1 MTMADVLKPDL
12 CVIGAGSGGLSVA
25 AGASQL
31 GAEVVL
37 IERHKM
43 GGDCLNYGCVPSK
56 ALLAAA
62 KRAQNMRKAAPFGIQ
77 PVEPEIDHR
86 AVLAHVHE
94 VIAAIEPNDS
104 VERFTGLGV
113 KVMLTEGRF
122 KDKSTVMADGV
133 EIKARRFVIAAGSQ
147 PAVPPIPGLDTIP
160 YFTNETIF
168 NAPGFLKHLIIVGG
182 GPIGL
187 EMAQAH
193 RRLGSEVTVIE
204 AVTPLAKDEEELRYI
219 VLNRLSGEGVRI
231 LDKTRL
237 ERTEPFAGGVR
248 VTFTKDRQSY
258 SLDGSHLL
266 LAVGR
271 RPNLEG
277 LNLDAAGIR
286 YDRNGITVNSGLKT
300 TNSRVYAIGDIAGGP
315 QFTHVAGYHA
325 SIVVKNAL
333 FRIPAKADHA
343 TIPWV
348 TFTDP
353 ELAHVGLTEADA
365 RQKHGNRINVLRWP
379 YSENDRAQA
388 ERQTEGFVKIIT
400 TKKGKILGASMV
412 GANAGELIQLW
423 SLAMQKKINVSAM
436 ASYVAP
442 YPTMMEIN
450 KRAAITYF
458 LPKLTSPLVKRIAG
472 WLKKLG

>member
-1 MTMADVLKPDL
+1 MADILKPDL

-25 AGASQL
+25 AGAAQL

-37 IERHKM
+37 LERHKM

-62 KRAQNMRKAAPFGIQ
+62 KRAQTMRKVGDFGIQ
-77 PVEPEIDHR
+77 PVEPVIDHS
-86 AVLAHVHE
+86 AVFAHVRE

-113 KVMLTEGRF
+113 KVILAEGCF
-122 KDKSTVMADGV
+122 KDKTTLTADGV
-133 EIKARRFVIAAGSQ
+133 DIKARRFVIATGSQ
-147 PAVPPIPGLDTIP
+147 PAIPPIPGLDETP

-168 NAPGFLKHLIIVGG
+168 DTPGFLKHLIIIGG

-193 RRLGSEVTVIE
+193 RRLGSEVTVVE
-204 AVTPLAKDEEELRYI
+204 AAIPLGKDDEELRHI
-219 VLNRLSGEGVRI
+219 VLSRLEEEGVNI
-231 LDKTRL
+231 LDKARV

-248 VTFTKDRQSY
+248 ITFTKDGQSY
-258 SLDGSHLL
+258 SLDGSHLM

-271 RPNLEG
+271 RPNLEA
-277 LNLDAAGIR
+277 LNLDAAGIKYER
-286 YDRNGITVNSGLKT
+286 SGITVNSGLKT
-300 TNSRVYAIGDIAGGP
+300 TNRRIYAIGDIAGGP

-333 FRIPAKADHA
+333 FRIPAKADRS

-353 ELAHVGLTEADA
+353 ELAHVGLTETDA
-365 RQKHGNRINVLRWP
+365 RAKHRNSINVLRWP
-379 YSENDRAQA
+379 YFENDRAQA
-388 ERQTEGFVKIIT
+388 ERETEGFVKVVT
-400 TKKGKILGASMV
+400 NKKGRILGASMV

-450 KRAAITYF
+450 KRAAVTYF
-458 LPKLTSPLVKRIAG
+458 LPKLTSPLVKRVVG

>member
-1 MTMADVLKPDL
+1 MAEQLTPDI

-25 AGASQL
+25 AGAAQL
-31 GAEVVL
+31 GVQVVL

-56 ALLAAA
+56 ALLAAG
-62 KRAQNMRKAAPFGIQ
+62 KRAQTMRKVAPFGIT
-77 PVEPEIDHR
+77 PVEPQVDHR
-86 AVLAHVHE
+86 AVLNHVKE

-113 KVMLTEGRF
+113 KVILAEAAF
-122 KDKSTVMADGV
+122 KDRSTVIAGDY
-133 EIKARRFVIAAGSQ
+133 EIKARRFVIATGSS
-147 PAVPPIPGLDTIP
+147 PVVPPIPGLDTVP

-168 NAPGFLKHLIIVGG
+168 DAPGFLPHLIIVGG

-204 AVTPLAKDEEELRYI
+204 AVTPLARDDEEVRDVVLR
-219 VLNRLSGEGVRI
+219 RLDDEGVRI
-231 LDKTRL
+231 LDKARL
-237 ERTEPFAGGVR
+237 ERVDSVGGNLR
-248 VTFTKDRQSY
+248 VTFSKEGQSY

-271 RPNLEG
+271 RPNLDA
-277 LNLDAAGIR
+277 LNLEAAR
-286 YDRNGITVNSGLKT
+286 VKYDRKGIIVNSGLKT
-300 TNSRVYAIGDIAGGP
+300 SNSRIYAIGDIAGGP

-333 FRIPAKADHA
+333 FRLPSKADHS

-353 ELAHVGLTEADA
+353 ELAHIGLTEAAA
-365 RQKHGNRINVLRWP
+365 REKYGSKINILRWP
-379 YSENDRAQA
+379 YMENDRAQA
-388 ERQTEGFVKIIT
+388 ERETAGFLKVVT
-400 TKKGKILGASMV
+400 NRKGKILGASMV
-412 GANAGELIQLW
+412 GANAGELIQMW
-423 SLAMQKKINVSAM
+423 SLAMQKGIGIKDM
-436 ASYVAP
+436 ASFVSP
-442 YPTMMEIN
+442 YPTMAEIN
-450 KRAAITYF
+450 KRAAVLYF
-458 LPKLTSPLVKRIAG
+458 IPKLANPLIKTVIG
-472 WLKKLG
+472 WLRKLG